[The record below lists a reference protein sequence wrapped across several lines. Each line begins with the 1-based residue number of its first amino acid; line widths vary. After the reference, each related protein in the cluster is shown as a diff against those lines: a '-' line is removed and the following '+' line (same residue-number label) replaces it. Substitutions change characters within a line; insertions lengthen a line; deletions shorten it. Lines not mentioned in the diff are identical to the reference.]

1 MNGSPTL
8 TPTPVMDD
16 LYGLVRLI
24 LRLSRRV
31 HHVLDDPLETALG
44 LNTKEL
50 LVLATVMD
58 GADTPSAVAQAQ
70 NLPAPTVTRMVTKL
84 VQAGLVR
91 RVTDPSDLRV
101 QRLELTPDGQATR
114 ARTRAVAQDIVHAH
128 FGHLPPERVQAALTA
143 LAALDAALHAPLPHP
158 GDPA

>member
-1 MNGSPTL
+1 MNASPL
-8 TPTPVMDD
+8 PPTAPVMDH

-24 LRLSRRV
+24 LRFSRRV

-50 LVLATVMD
+50 LVLATIMD
-58 GADTPSAVAQAQ
+58 GADTPGAVAQAQ

-91 RVTDPSDLRV
+91 RVSDPGDLRL

-114 ARTRAVAQDIVHAH
+114 ARTRAVAHDIVHAH
-128 FGHLPPERVQAALTA
+128 FGHLPPERVQAALAA
-143 LAALDAALHAPLPHP
+143 LADLDAALHAPTTGEPQ
-158 GDPA
+158 

>member
-1 MNGSPTL
+1 
-8 TPTPVMDD
+8 MDD

-70 NLPAPTVTRMVTKL
+70 KH
-84 VQAGLVR
+84 
-91 RVTDPSDLRV
+91 
-101 QRLELTPDGQATR
+101 PD
-114 ARTRAVAQDIVHAH
+114 VLAH
-128 FGHLPPERVQAALTA
+128 
-143 LAALDAALHAPLPHP
+143 LAAQGTTPLVMGPDELKAYI
-158 GDPA
+158 GTETTKWSRLAREANIQAE

>member
-1 MNGSPTL
+1 MNGSPAPA
-8 TPTPVMDD
+8 PTAPVMDD

-24 LRLSRRV
+24 LRFSRRL

-50 LVLATVMD
+50 LVLATIMD
-58 GADTPSAVAQAQ
+58 GAGTPGAVAQAQ

-91 RVTDPSDLRV
+91 RVSDPGDLRL

-128 FGHLPPERVQAALTA
+128 FGHLPPERVQAALAA
-143 LAALDAALHAPLPHP
+143 LADLDAALHAPTTGEPQ
-158 GDPA
+158 